1 MRRPDSVR
9 IVSLNTWKCDGPYS
23 RRLQLMADGLLGL
36 RPDVVLLQEVFASE
50 DGRHD
55 TAARIAETLSLT
67 CFRAP
72 SRTKIRAV
80 EGDAV
85 ASSCGLA
92 ILSRFPFL
100 QQRVLDLPKSVDDGE
115 RIAQFAQLLVQDRPF
130 WVVNLHLTHLES
142 ESFLRRDQIDSILN
156 SSQGLAGDEAIVIG
170 GDFNAPIDS
179 LELMPLF
186 DSPLRL
192 LDCFQGLPKCT
203 HWTNLGQSLDIDHVL
218 VGGDPS
224 WKVRSASTAM
234 AGCANDRS
242 EAASDH
248 AALVVDLSLVD

>member
-1 MRRPDSVR
+1 MRTPESVR
-9 IVSLNTWKCDGPYS
+9 LVSLNTWKCDGPYS

-55 TAARIAETLSLT
+55 TAARIAEALSLT

-72 SRTKIRAV
+72 SRTKIRSV

-100 QQRVLDLPKSVDDGE
+100 QQHVLDLPTSLDDGD

-130 WVVNLHLTHLES
+130 WVVNLHLTHLEG
-142 ESFLRRDQIDSILN
+142 ELCLRRDQIDSIVN
-156 SSQGLAGDEAIVIG
+156 SSQRLAGDESIVIG

-186 DSPLRL
+186 DSRL
-192 LDCFQGLPKCT
+192 GFLDCFQGLPKRT
-203 HWTNLGQSLDIDHVL
+203 HWTDLGQSLDIDHVL
-218 VGGDPS
+218 VGGAPS
-224 WKVRSASTAM
+224 WKVRSASTTM
-234 AGCANDRS
+234 CGCTNGRS
-242 EAASDH
+242 ETASDH